1 MRRIDDGSRTNVW
14 QQRWI
19 PNHFNGTPLV
29 VPDEQQ
35 VTRVSELI
43 TASGG
48 WNEEVIRQNFANI
61 DAQAILRTPIRGT
74 GEDFWAW
81 EPERHGCY
89 TVKSAYR
96 CIYNEKWQSDEQ
108 ERASTSG
115 DLTWKQIWRLCVPP
129 KVRVF
134 WWRVVNGFLPAK
146 GVLHKRHIERV
157 PNCDVCGAE
166 EESINHVLMD

>member
-1 MRRIDDGSRTNVW
+1 MRRIGDGSRTNVW

-74 GEDFWAW
+74 GEDF
-81 EPERHGCY
+81 
-89 TVKSAYR
+89 
-96 CIYNEKWQSDEQ
+96 
-108 ERASTSG
+108 
-115 DLTWKQIWRLCVPP
+115 
-129 KVRVF
+129 
-134 WWRVVNGFLPAK
+134 
-146 GVLHKRHIERV
+146 
-157 PNCDVCGAE
+157 
-166 EESINHVLMD
+166 